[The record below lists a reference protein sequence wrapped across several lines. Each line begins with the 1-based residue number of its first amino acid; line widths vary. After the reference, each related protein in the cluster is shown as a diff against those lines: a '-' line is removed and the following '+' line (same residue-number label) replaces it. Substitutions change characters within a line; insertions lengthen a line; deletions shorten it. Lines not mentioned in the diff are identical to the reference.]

1 VADNYLDARLTERR
15 NPRTATIDTASA
27 LEIVDLIGA
36 EDATVPAAVARAR
49 EDIARAVDL
58 IEQAFRAGG
67 RLVYV
72 GAGTSG
78 RLGVLDA
85 AECPPTF
92 GTPPEMVV
100 GVIAGGY
107 AALVKSVEGAEDDV
121 NAGIGEMDS
130 RRVGPDD
137 VVVGIAASGTT
148 PFVRAALSRAQTLGA
163 RTAIVTCSE
172 PPKLLR
178 ETCDVCILVL
188 VGPEVVT
195 GSTRMKAGTATKLV
209 LNSLTT
215 AAMIRLGK
223 TYGNL
228 MVDLRAWNDKLID
241 RSERI
246 VMETTGLP
254 RAEARAVIDAADGRV
269 KTAIVMAR
277 RRVSRDEAE
286 RLLEENEGHLRTIVG
301 DPPPARTT
309 TPSAPRCAP
318 RSIPARGRTPRPSPA
333 FMCASPSGRPTRC
346 RSFSPRPARPPAISA
361 SSRFPVRRCGT
372 SRPPSP
378 GSWASPRCSL
388 SGSACG
394 W

>member
-1 VADNYLDARLTERR
+1 VADDYLDARLTERR

-36 EDATVPAAVARAR
+36 EDATVPGAVARAR

-92 GTPPEMVV
+92 GTPPEMVI

-107 AALVKSVEGAEDDV
+107 PALVKSVEGAEDDV
-121 NAGIGEMDS
+121 NAAIGEMDA

-163 RTAIVTCSE
+163 RTAIVTCAE
-172 PPKLLR
+172 PPRLLR

-209 LNSLTT
+209 LNTLTT

-228 MVDLRAWNDKLID
+228 MVDLRAWNDKLVD
-241 RSERI
+241 RSQRI
-246 VMETTGLP
+246 VMETTGLD
-254 RAEARAVIDAADGRV
+254 RDAARSVIEAADGRV

-277 RRVSRDEAE
+277 RGVSRDEAE
-286 RLLEENEGHLRTIVG
+286 RLLEEQQGRLRAVVG
-301 DPPPARTT
+301 DPPPVR
-309 TPSAPRCAP
+309 SA
-318 RSIPARGRTPRPSPA
+318 
-333 FMCASPSGRPTRC
+333 
-346 RSFSPRPARPPAISA
+346 
-361 SSRFPVRRCGT
+361 
-372 SRPPSP
+372 
-378 GSWASPRCSL
+378 
-388 SGSACG
+388 
-394 W
+394 